1 MRYAEALNFT
11 KTETTD
17 MLKSSQNE
25 DAKAQPSTTT
35 ASEGTETLASM
46 VYQRLRH
53 DIINARYTSGQKLRI
68 RELCERYEVGL
79 SPVREALNR
88 LSRDGLVSQSDRR
101 GFAVTPLTEA
111 HLQELIKTRCWLN
124 EIALRESIANGD
136 SAWEEAIVLA
146 YHRLSRI
153 PRYLNDGPERVYNP
167 AWEEMHRTF
176 HSSLIAA
183 CGSLWLKS
191 FCEQLFDAADC
202 FRHLSR
208 VSSVRRELRQD
219 EHREIMDAVLAR
231 DTEKAIQLLNLHVTS
246 TAALVQE
253 RLPDLLSSRVSQPK

>member
-1 MRYAEALNFT
+1 
-11 KTETTD
+11 
-17 MLKSSQNE
+17 MLKISPNE
-25 DAKAQPSTTT
+25 NPQDLPAGTPAT
-35 ASEGTETLASM
+35 EGTETMASM
-46 VYQRLRH
+46 AYQRLRH
-53 DIINARYTSGQKLRI
+53 DIINAQYASGQKLRI
-68 RELCERYEVGL
+68 RELCLRYDVGL
-79 SPVREALNR
+79 SPMREALNR
-88 LSRDGLVSQSDRR
+88 LSSDGLISQNDRR
-101 GFAVTPLTEA
+101 GFSVTPLTAE

-146 YHRLSRI
+146 YHRLTRI
-153 PRYLNDGPERVYNP
+153 PRYLNDGPERIYNP

-219 EHREIMDAVLAR
+219 EHQEIMDAVLAR

-253 RLPDLLSSRVSQPK
+253 RLPDLLGSRVSQPK

>member
-1 MRYAEALNFT
+1 
-11 KTETTD
+11 
-17 MLKSSQNE
+17 MLKISPDE
-25 DAKAQPSTTT
+25 DPKVSPDAATPV
-35 ASEGTETLASM
+35 EGTETLASM
-46 VYQRLRH
+46 AYQRLRH
-53 DIINARYTSGQKLRI
+53 DIINAQYASGQKLRI
-68 RELCERYEVGL
+68 RELCKRYDIGL

-88 LSRDGLVSQSDRR
+88 LSRDGLVSQTDRR

-111 HLQELIKTRCWLN
+111 DLHELIKTRCWLN

-136 SAWEEAIVLA
+136 SAWEEAIVIA
-146 YHRLSRI
+146 YHRLTRI
-153 PRYLNDGPERVYNP
+153 PRYLTEGTERAYNP
-167 AWEEMHRTF
+167 AWEKMHRTF

-183 CGSLWLKS
+183 CGSHWLKG

-231 DTEKAIQLLNLHVTS
+231 DTDKAVRLLNLHVTS
-246 TAALVQE
+246 TAALVQQ
-253 RLPDLLSSRVSQPK
+253 RLPELLSTQDHQPE